1 MYSCCKAFT
10 MSSCVSILALSLEIK
25 GKASEMIPCPDK
37 PRLQLRAD
45 SRKPR
50 PAAPRRKTWR
60 LLHSVVREEVQK
72 PLLNL
77 MNTVL
82 GQVSRF
88 TVPFFTLWQVLAAS
102 TETCRLWCEFTVSL
116 SLSKTR
122 YLFKRRALFRDNV
135 SLYEVILKNSGR
147 GHWAYAG
154 HLQIVT
160 LSLKRY
166 HTLER

>member
-1 MYSCCKAFT
+1 MYSCCKVFT
-10 MSSCVSILALSLEIK
+10 MSACVSILALSLEIK

-72 PLLNL
+72 LLLNL

-82 GQVSRF
+82 GQVSRLLCPSLLSDKSLQPLLRRADCG
-88 TVPFFTLWQVLAAS
+88 VNLQ
-102 TETCRLWCEFTVSL
+102 SL
-116 SLSKTR
+116 SLKLDMYSNEELYSETMSAYTR
-122 YLFKRRALFRDNV
+122 
-135 SLYEVILKNSGR
+135 
-147 GHWAYAG
+147 
-154 HLQIVT
+154 
-160 LSLKRY
+160 LS
-166 HTLER
+166 